1 MSVETRGLSR
11 IKGFADLF
19 PPESAAFTRMETCGR
34 DIFTRYGFAELR
46 TPLLEFTGLFQRS
59 IGAETDVVQKEMY
72 TFPDRKGR
80 SVTLRPE
87 ATAGVMRACI
97 EAGLADG
104 RGGPHRFFTMGPMF
118 RYERPQK
125 GRMRQFH
132 QINCECLG
140 TDSPFADAELIAMLW
155 SFLSSLG
162 IADLT
167 LKLNSLGCARCR
179 PAYMEALRQ
188 YLANVDEAALCED
201 CRRRRESNPLRV
213 LDCKHEGCRALT
225 AGAPRLLDH
234 NCPDCRAHFE
244 TVLELLAQQGIRPEI
259 DHRLVRGLDYYCRT
273 TFEVVSGHIGAQ
285 TAVAGGGRYDGLTAQ
300 LGGPDAPGV
309 GFACGMERLAL
320 LLPEVAPAVPD
331 FCIVAPDETGR
342 VRGFAL
348 AEALRG
354 LGLAGELEYS
364 GGSFKSLMRKAAKS
378 GARYCCIIGPD
389 EAAAGLVTLR
399 GMAGGEQETLPQAEA
414 PARLAE
420 LCAATHTLKNN
431 NG

>member
-1 MSVETRGLSR
+1 MSEETRGISR

-19 PPESAAFTRMETCGR
+19 PPESTAFTRMEACGR
-34 DIFTRYGFAELR
+34 DVFTRYGFAELR

-72 TFPDRKGR
+72 TFPDRRGR

-104 RGGPHRFFTMGPMF
+104 RGAPVRFFTMGPMF

-155 SFLSSLG
+155 SFLKALG

-179 PAYMEALRQ
+179 PVYMDTLRD
-188 YLANVDEAALCED
+188 YLAGVDETELCED
-201 CRRRRESNPLRV
+201 CRRRKESNPLRV
-213 LDCKHEGCRALT
+213 LDCKHESCRALT
-225 AGAPRLLDH
+225 AEAPRLLDH
-234 NCPDCRAHFE
+234 NCPDCRSHFDM
-244 TVLELLAQQGIRPEI
+244 VLELLAQEGITPEI

-273 TFEVVSGHIGAQ
+273 TFEVVSGNIGAQ

-320 LLPEVAPAVPD
+320 LLPEAASPQPD
-331 FCIVAPDETGR
+331 FFIVAPDEAGR
-342 VRGFAL
+342 VQGFAL
-348 AEALRG
+348 ACAMRG
-354 LGLAGELEYS
+354 LGLSGELEYA

-378 GARYCCIIGPD
+378 GARYCCIIGED

-399 GMAGGEQETLPQAEA
+399 NMADGEQERVPQGTA
-414 PARLAE
+414 PARLAKLVTE
-420 LCAATHTLKNN
+420 PLTPQNH